1 MYWLH
6 FLQSKNIALPY
17 GISIAKRR
25 HKIPISPSVFSG
37 NKSSTGTAV
46 GVRKRERER
55 ERETGNC
62 VSAVFV
68 VIRGKYALS
77 NNQLHLPYTKP
88 AKYSISGNI

>member
-1 MYWLH
+1 M
-6 FLQSKNIALPY
+6 QSKNIALPY

-37 NKSSTGTAV
+37 NKSSTGTAA
-46 GVRKRERER
+46 GVRKRER